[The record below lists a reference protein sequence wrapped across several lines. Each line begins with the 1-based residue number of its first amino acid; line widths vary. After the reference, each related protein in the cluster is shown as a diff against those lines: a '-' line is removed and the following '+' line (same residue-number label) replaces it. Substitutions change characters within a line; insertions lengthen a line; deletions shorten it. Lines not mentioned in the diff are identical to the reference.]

1 MSRTAF
7 GKPLVEQGTILADI
21 ARSRVEIEQAR
32 LLVLKAAHLMD
43 VAGNKAAALEMAMI
57 KMVVPSMANQVI
69 DRAIQAF
76 GAAGLSS
83 DYPLAQFFGWAQT
96 LRLGDDQLKVA
107 KMELKNQ
114 SRLQEPAARRV

>member
-43 VAGNKAAALEMAMI
+43 VAGNKVGAFRNGRGHPEVTLE
-57 KMVVPSMANQVI
+57 STCLSL
-69 DRAIQAF
+69 F
-76 GAAGLSS
+76 GKLWEGSASS
-83 DYPLAQFFGWAQT
+83 WTMMTATVLF
-96 LRLGDDQLKVA
+96 
-107 KMELKNQ
+107 EL
-114 SRLQEPAARRV
+114 

>member
-1 MSRTAF
+1 MSLVQCILLASSETAVVSCFEHAFTLRTPAF
-7 GKPLVEQGTILADI
+7 FCFPPHVF
-21 ARSRVEIEQAR
+21 
-32 LLVLKAAHLMD
+32 
-43 VAGNKAAALEMAMI
+43 
-57 KMVVPSMANQVI
+57 
-69 DRAIQAF
+69 QAF

-83 DYPLAQFFGWAQT
+83 DYPLAQFSGWAQT

>member
-43 VAGNKAAALEMAMI
+43 PQRQRHKEHQKGDRNKISFLDM
-57 KMVVPSMANQVI
+57 SLWLTS
-69 DRAIQAF
+69 
-76 GAAGLSS
+76 LS
-83 DYPLAQFFGWAQT
+83 
-96 LRLGDDQLKVA
+96 
-107 KMELKNQ
+107 
-114 SRLQEPAARRV
+114 